1 MSTEIMN
8 PADVNESPAILSGLP
23 TTSLEDF
30 QAKSFMEPVSPL
42 AAAIQRES
50 KTDTVLHIG
59 KQISSE
65 DVAGHVLTIIRV
77 GYGTAPSVDMQGNPI
92 WETDENGQPA
102 VDENGQ
108 AIQRMARF
116 AVCHFKEAPGYW
128 YNGGK
133 MLQGI
138 LETLVTECG
147 DNPDDLMLPN
157 VNAALEEC
165 GGLRAYFDWKQ
176 SRKNKGQRYMNIIVA

>member
-1 MSTEIMN
+1 MSNNEN
-8 PADVNESPAILSGLP
+8 LSVVNESPVILSALP
-23 TTSLEDF
+23 TMSLAEF
-30 QAKSFMEPVSPL
+30 QATSFMEPVNRL
-42 AAAIQRES
+42 ASRIQRDS

-65 DVAGHVLTIIRV
+65 DVAGKILTIIRV
-77 GYGTAPSVDMQGNPI
+77 GYGTAPATDMQGNPV
-92 WETDENGQPA
+92 WETNEDGSVRMDENG
-102 VDENGQ
+102 NTIQ
-108 AIQRMARF
+108 AMAKF

-138 LETLVTECG
+138 LESLVDECG

-157 VNAALEEC
+157 VNAALEEV
-165 GGLRAYFDWKQ
+165 GGLRAFFDWKE
-176 SRKNKGQRYMNIIVA
+176 SSKNRGQRYMNIIVA